1 MRLAACCWLA
11 ASAAF
16 AQSAAPPGMVRGDL
30 LEWEAA
36 KGAGEFS
43 IRTAAHQVFR
53 FSFDSKTY
61 FEREKE
67 RCAVEK
73 LQKGDLLEII
83 SDRSPGPALAYART
97 VHVMDRELPA
107 RRAATSLGR
116 YRAYRDSADRM
127 APLGNLT
134 FSGVVSRV
142 SGGRVVLRTRREGEK
157 TLLLREDTRY
167 VENGTQ
173 VTAAELKANTRVFVR
188 GAKNFEDDLEAYQV
202 VWGEILEP

>member
-1 MRLAACCWLA
+1 LRLAACCWLA

-16 AQSAAPPGMVRGDL
+16 AQSDAPPGMVRGDL

-61 FEREKE
+61 FERDLE
-67 RCAVEK
+67 RCPVEK
-73 LQKGDLLEII
+73 LQKGDLLEIV
-83 SDRSPGPALAYART
+83 SDHAGPALAYART
-97 VHVMDRELPA
+97 VHVMERERPA
-107 RRAATSLGR
+107 RRAAASLGR
-116 YRAYRDSADRM
+116 YRAYRGSADRM
-127 APLGNLT
+127 VPLGNLT

-142 SGGRVVLRTRREGEK
+142 NGGRVVLRTRREGEK
-157 TLLLREDTRY
+157 TFLLREDTRY